1 MMIAEGDFVIQR
13 GTISGIDLV
22 EAVRRVAGAPVQ
34 GGVTSFEQL
43 SGRMKLAPE
52 KNQFSALV
60 MNSGLMQS
68 TGYLDVA
75 KNRKLSGKLELQLK
89 GSVNQTRVPVLIDG
103 TVDSPAVQAKR
114 G

>member
-1 MMIAEGDFVIQR
+1 M
-13 GTISGIDLV
+13 
-22 EAVRRVAGAPVQ
+22 
-34 GGVTSFEQL
+34 TSFEQL